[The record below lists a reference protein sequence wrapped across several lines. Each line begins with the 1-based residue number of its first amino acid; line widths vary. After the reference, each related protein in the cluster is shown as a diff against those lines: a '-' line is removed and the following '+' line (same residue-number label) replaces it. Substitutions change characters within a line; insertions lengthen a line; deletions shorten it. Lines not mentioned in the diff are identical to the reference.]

1 MPAPTVVDPRTSLA
15 LWLRAGRTSRRL
27 TLDDVSR
34 TTKINRRV
42 LEKLESGQ
50 LDGLPA
56 DVFVRGF
63 VRSFARCVGLDEGE
77 ALDKL
82 VECAGLA
89 QPAPPVPPA
98 PPLIELMPEPERLS
112 EPLAAPEP
120 VVVAAEPQPEQ
131 AQKKKRSRKRAAG
144 TTPPPRGKRRKKT
157 SDAPV
162 VEAAVVEAAPPRV
175 TEPAPEPIAPETTVP
190 AAEIFA
196 EGSDRFDATES
207 EPDFGGDT
215 TTWTPTMPPL
225 PSTPS
230 VPWRRPS
237 LATTTAS
244 ATPSLVI
251 DDADPERA
259 ERQQADRAQRDN
271 QRVSFLPPILMDRE
285 DRSQR
290 QGGLT
295 LAVIILL
302 IAATLTLSYLMR
314 RPTVTGDGVTMID
327 SQTILA

>member
-27 TLDDVSR
+27 SLDDVAR

-82 VECAGLA
+82 GECAGLA

-98 PPLIELMPEPERLS
+98 PPLIELMPAIEPTAE
-112 EPLAAPEP
+112 PEP
-120 VVVAAEPQPEQ
+120 VVVVAAAEAQPDQ
-131 AQKKKRSRKRAAG
+131 SQKKKRSRKRVSG
-144 TTPPPRGKRRKKT
+144 TTPPRGKRRKKT
-157 SDAPV
+157 GDAPV
-162 VEAAVVEAAPPRV
+162 VEAAVVEAAVVEAAPV
-175 TEPAPEPIAPETTVP
+175 EPTPEPIAPDTTVP

-225 PSTPS
+225 PTTPS

-237 LATTTAS
+237 LATATAPV
-244 ATPSLVI
+244 APSLVI

-314 RPTVTGDGVTMID
+314 RPTVSGDGVTMID